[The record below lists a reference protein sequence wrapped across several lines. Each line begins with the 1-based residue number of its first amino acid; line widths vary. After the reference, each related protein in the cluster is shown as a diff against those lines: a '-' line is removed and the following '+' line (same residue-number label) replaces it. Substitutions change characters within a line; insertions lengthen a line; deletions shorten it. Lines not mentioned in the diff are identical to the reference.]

1 MREAMLLKR
10 FAPLVRIKAM
20 PPFMPL
26 PPELPVAPLVPPVP
40 AYPKIVLLTLPFPA
54 CRVPLTTEIVDAAV
68 VLAMFPEKRLT
79 KEPVG
84 SKTRE
89 AALVTFP

>member
-1 MREAMLLKR
+1 
-10 FAPLVRIKAM
+10 
-20 PPFMPL
+20 
-26 PPELPVAPLVPPVP
+26 VP

-68 VLAMFPEKRLT
+68 VLAMFPEKRT
-79 KEPVG
+79 IEEPVG

-89 AALVTFP
+89 AALVTFPRIDPPPPIESVPALIVVPPV